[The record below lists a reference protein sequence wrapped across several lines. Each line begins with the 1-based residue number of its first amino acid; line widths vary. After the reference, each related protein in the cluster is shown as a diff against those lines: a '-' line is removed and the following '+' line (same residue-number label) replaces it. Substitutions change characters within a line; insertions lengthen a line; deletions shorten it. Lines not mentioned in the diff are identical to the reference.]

1 MHLCCMQFS
10 DAQLAAL
17 WGQGLDD
24 SLPSA
29 PLLHIPVRQCA
40 AEVGVSTARHQPRD
54 TAPVSQQSVPI

>member
-1 MHLCCMQFS
+1 MQVF

-29 PLLHIPVRQCA
+29 PLLHIPVRQCT
-40 AEVGVSTARHQPRD
+40 AEAGVSTAWHQPRD
-54 TAPVSQQSVPI
+54 APPVSQQSVPI